1 MGDTSV
7 RPHGAWSRPGGGA
20 AFGGKADIAG
30 VDSLV
35 TQIDETTK
43 KGAAPQFARPAHGH
57 LGLGLDR
64 AANEVHAR

>member
-1 MGDTSV
+1 MSV
-7 RPHGAWSRPGGGA
+7 TPHGAWWRPGGGA

-43 KGAAPQFARPAHGH
+43 RGPRLNLHGP
-57 LGLGLDR
+57 LM
-64 AANEVHAR
+64 AT